1 MAYNG
6 QMPRLWRWDNLQDK
20 GGVGGGDVL
29 VELSQITFATTTTA
43 SVPTVFADG
52 NILAVFVSRIS
63 GTGTY
68 TIPIVAGSVSS
79 GALTMTNTVT
89 NSTDV
94 VSVMVIG
101 RLQV

>member
-1 MAYNG
+1 MSYGG
-6 QMPRLWRWDNLQDK
+6 QMPRLFRLDNLQDK
-20 GGVGGGDVL
+20 GGYGGNDLLIEL
-29 VELSQITFATTTTA
+29 VQVTFATVTTA

-52 NILAVFVSRIS
+52 NIIAVFATRVS

-68 TIPIVAGSVSS
+68 TIPKTVTT

-89 NSTDV
+89 TSTDV
-94 VSVMVIG
+94 VDVMIIG

>member
-1 MAYNG
+1 MAYAG
-6 QMPRLWRWDNLQDK
+6 QMPRLFRLDNLQDH
-20 GGVGGGDVL
+20 GGVGGGDLLMEIVQ
-29 VELSQITFATTTTA
+29 VTFATTTTA

-52 NILAVFVSRIS
+52 NIIAVFASRLS

-89 NSTDV
+89 TSTDV
-94 VSVMVIG
+94 VSVMIIG

>member
-29 VELSQITFATTTTA
+29 MELVNVTFATTTTA

-52 NILAVFVSRIS
+52 NVLAVFVSRVS

-68 TIPIVAGSVSS
+68 TVPKTVASA
-79 GALTMTNTVT
+79 ALTMTNTIT

-94 VSVMVIG
+94 VDVMIIG